1 MILQFIKLSSLLLLL
16 SFSVYAND
24 VTVTITTTD
33 GGTFNVEQDGED
45 NNIDYDIQ
53 SMDEF
58 VINLDQ
64 TGNDNNINIDVDGRT
79 SDGSSM
85 YFNQTGNNKS
95 YSGSFWCGHTSCSMT
110 INQN

>member
-1 MILQFIKLSSLLLLL
+1 MKSQYTKLSSLFMLLILLTLFASL
-16 SFSVYAND
+16 SFAND

-45 NNIDYDIQ
+45 NNIDYDIE

-64 TGNDNNINIDVDGRT
+64 TGNDNNINIDAV
-79 SDGSSM
+79 
-85 YFNQTGNNKS
+85 S
-95 YSGSFWCGHTSCSMT
+95 YTHLRAHET
-110 INQN
+110 